1 VVRRVPERWLHPA
14 RRRTALERLAREPPA
29 ALLVVCNGNIFRSPF
44 AAALLCRALGD
55 RTPGG
60 RSVDSAGFI
69 GPGRPSPPEA
79 VLAAARWGIDLRDHR
94 SQLVTMP
101 LVRAADLIVAMEA
114 AQRRIVCERFGRSPQ
129 DVLLLGD
136 LDPAPILSRD
146 IKDPWDEGPEACVAA
161 YERVARCAAEL
172 ARALERVPAV

>member
-1 VVRRVPERWLHPA
+1 MPERWLHPA

-146 IKDPWDEGPEACVAA
+146 IEDPWDEGPEACVAV